1 MVKEVVWLK
10 KAGKNFNDMLEYLV
24 LDWSNQAAE
33 EFYGKTFSVIENIKK
48 FPDIGSTSNKQK
60 DLRKFLITKHN
71 YIIYR
76 VLNNKLIISRIVDT
90 RKRNY

>member
-1 MVKEVVWLK
+1 MVEEVVWLK
-10 KAGKNFNDMLEYLV
+10 KANKNFNDILEYLV
-24 LDWSNQAAE
+24 LNWSVDVAAD
-33 EFYGKTFSVIENIKK
+33 FYDKTFFVIENLKK
-48 FPDIGSTSNKQK
+48 FPDSGNFSSKRK
-60 DLRKFLITKHN
+60 LLRKFLITKHN

>member
-1 MVKEVVWLK
+1 MVKEVIWLK
-10 KAGKNFNDMLEYLV
+10 KAGKNFNDILEYLS

-33 EFYGKTFSVIENIKK
+33 DFYIKTQTVIENIKE
-48 FPDIGSTSNKQK
+48 FPDIGSTSNKRK

>member
-10 KAGKNFNDMLEYLV
+10 KAGKNFNDILEYLV

-33 EFYGKTFSVIENIKK
+33 EFYEKTFSVIENIKK